1 MSWEHRL
8 ALKPYVFASGATLAK
23 RQGYEDYAYSNG
35 AGIGAAAFHLRP
47 EQAIEVENRRM
58 DGNAVLYQLGRPKK
72 QLSIDLSHVS
82 AAKLA
87 TVLAMLRSGRPL
99 AVGAWYDDSTH
110 WMSHFGGVDG
120 RLGYGVA
127 QVGYNA
133 STMGVRRDLAAADY
147 VQHPYAGANVLLRP
161 ATAPYVLPKIV
172 PGMIGG
178 ALLCETN
185 RFNRAVRRVATVGAP
200 IFSVVGSAQTVVTS
214 VLDSCLV
221 SLTAATQ
228 ILYLPYTGV
237 AASTHYCKSVTET
250 GVLTGNANTVTVWA
264 RGSGSFQMAWYQ
276 SGTQVAISNS
286 LQLTDDWQPFS
297 LTFTP
302 STTGE
307 VRLFCDVA
315 GGSGSAQMQ
324 VACYQIEDGA
334 GGTSFMDYTSAGTN
348 GDCLQIVDS
357 PAPAGLTYAAW
368 FKYRNDND
376 VKYLFSMS
384 GTGGNYY
391 LTVQGTTVT
400 FNFGASSIQ
409 ATISSALAGTWV
421 QLVLTIGGGATTL
434 VPAVAKVYINGAQA
448 NQGDIQYP
456 LQVPS
461 GSTDNTLYLGS
472 SRALGSGLGFN
483 MPLDS
488 FRIDERPWTA
498 AEVLD
503 DYALRSDA
511 GMQMFLS
518 QVQGRYFKADLT
530 SSPAAGV
537 FTDVHD
543 GDLSLREIETLA
555 QSVP

>member
-35 AGIGAAAFHLRP
+35 VGIGAAAFHLRP
-47 EQAIEVENRRM
+47 ERAVEVENARM
-58 DGNAVLYQLGRPKK
+58 DGNAVLYQVGRPKK

-82 AAKLA
+82 ALKLA
-87 TVLAMLRSGRPL
+87 TVWAMLRAGRAL
-99 AVGAWYDDSTH
+99 AVGAWFDDSTH
-110 WMSHFGGVDG
+110 WMSHFGGVDA
-120 RLGYGVA
+120 RAGYGVA
-127 QVGYNA
+127 QIGYNA
-133 STMGVRRDLAAADY
+133 STMCVRRDAAAADY
-147 VQHPYAGANVLLRP
+147 IQHPYAGANVLLNRSNS
-161 ATAPYVLPKIV
+161 PYVSPKIV

-185 RFNRAVRRVATVGAP
+185 RFNRAVRRVATVALP

-221 SLTAATQ
+221 SLTANTQ

-237 AASTHYCKSVTET
+237 AASTHYAKSVTET

-276 SGTQVAISNS
+276 STTQVAISGS
-286 LQLTDDWQPFS
+286 LLLTEDWQPYS

-307 VRLFCDVA
+307 VRLFCDVT
-315 GGSGSAQMQ
+315 GGSGSAQVQ

-334 GGTSFMDYTSAGTN
+334 GGTSFMDYTSPGTN
-348 GDCLQIVDS
+348 ADCIQITDS
-357 PAPAGLTYAAW
+357 PAPTGLTYAAW

-376 VKYLFSMS
+376 VKYLFSMGS
-384 GTGGNYY
+384 TGGNYY
-391 LTVQGTTVT
+391 LTIQGTTVT
-400 FNFGASSIQ
+400 FNFGAASLSG
-409 ATISSALAGTWV
+409 TLSGALAGTWV
-421 QLVLTIGGGATTL
+421 QLVLTIGGGASSI
-434 VPAVAKVYINGAQA
+434 VPARAALYANGALLNSADA
-448 NQGDIQYP
+448 NVP

-461 GSTDNTLYLGS
+461 GVSENTLYLGS

-483 MPLDS
+483 MPLDA
-488 FRIDERPWTA
+488 FRVDERVWTA

-503 DYALRSDA
+503 DWTLRSDA
-511 GMQMFLS
+511 GMQTFLS
-518 QVQGRYFKADLT
+518 QVQGRYFKAEVT
-530 SSPAAGV
+530 ANPAAGV

-543 GDLSLREIETLA
+543 GDISLREIETLA